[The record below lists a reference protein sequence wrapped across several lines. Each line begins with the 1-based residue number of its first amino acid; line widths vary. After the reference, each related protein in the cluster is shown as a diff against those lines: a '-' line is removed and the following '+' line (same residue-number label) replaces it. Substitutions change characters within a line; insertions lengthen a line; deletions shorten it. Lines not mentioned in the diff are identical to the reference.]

1 MMSLLKFSDIA
12 RFFEELELKLIAS
25 LRRNL
30 RGHKDWEK
38 SEGFRWTA
46 WQAQKLRNL
55 NSFRRENAKILGE
68 YTEQIDE
75 DTRRL
80 IEEQF
85 HEGEQTVFLTLIFSE

>member
-46 WQAQKLRNL
+46 WQAQKLRN
-55 NSFRRENAKILGE
+55 RGVILH
-68 YTEQIDE
+68 I
-75 DTRRL
+75 
-80 IEEQF
+80 
-85 HEGEQTVFLTLIFSE
+85 VSSSLTACLKDCTF